1 MSRYRT
7 FPTPQNCHHF
17 TGFMALGQTL
27 PLPCLPPYK
36 LISSCFHDIS
46 SNWNRGGE
54 ALTFVKSTLPWPH
67 WSSVLYLC
75 LFDFDSNHLLPLLD
89 DLYQFVTFFHKFC
102 LMHSSIHL
110 PKKSR
115 ILHNDCCLCPPQ
127 ALKGSDWHM
136 HNFFHTSL
144 IRSTPRRRVEMM
156 ILMMQGHWSTTD
168 RKLSGL
174 W

>member
-1 MSRYRT
+1 M
-7 FPTPQNCHHF
+7 FPIPQNCHHF
-17 TGFMALGQTL
+17 YWIHSTRPNTASS
-27 PLPCLPPYK
+27 LPPS
-36 LISSCFHDIS
+36 LQPHFSCLHDPS
-46 SNWNRGGE
+46 SNWNHQDE
-54 ALTFVKSTLPWPH
+54 TLTFVKSTLPWPH
-67 WSSVLYLC
+67 WSAVLYLC

-89 DLYQFVTFFHKFC
+89 DLYQLVTFFHKFC

-110 PKKSR
+110 PRKSR
-115 ILHNDCCLCPPQ
+115 VLHSDCCLCPLL
-127 ALKGSDWHM
+127 ALKGSDWQLSM

-168 RKLSGL
+168 RKLSGI

>member
-7 FPTPQNCHHF
+7 FPTPQNCHYFYLIHS
-17 TGFMALGQTL
+17 TRPNIASSLS
-27 PLPCLPPYK
+27 PHYK
-36 LISSCFHDIS
+36 LNFSCFHDTS
-46 SNWNRGGE
+46 SNWNHGDE
-54 ALTFVKSTLPWPH
+54 ALTFIKSTLPWLH

-115 ILHNDCCLCPPQ
+115 ILHSDCCLCPPQ
-127 ALKGSDWHM
+127 ALKGSD
-136 HNFFHTSL
+136 
-144 IRSTPRRRVEMM
+144 
-156 ILMMQGHWSTTD
+156 
-168 RKLSGL
+168 
-174 W
+174 